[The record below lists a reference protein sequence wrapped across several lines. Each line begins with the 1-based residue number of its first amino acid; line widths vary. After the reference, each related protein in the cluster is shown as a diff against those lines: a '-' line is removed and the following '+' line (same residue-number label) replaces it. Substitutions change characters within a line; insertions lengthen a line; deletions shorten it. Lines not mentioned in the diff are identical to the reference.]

1 CLLGL
6 AGGQLLFGPLSDIQG
21 RRRPL
26 VFTIIIYAVASLL
39 AAFSPNIWIFIA
51 MRFIQGFSAAA
62 GIVIARASARDIY
75 NGKELTSFM
84 ALLALVHGAA
94 PILAPIFGGTIL
106 EWVNWPTIF
115 IILSLIGVVMFLGVF
130 FILPETLPEENRS
143 EARVLAVFRSFHV
156 LLKDRGFMMIALTQ
170 AM

>member
-1 CLLGL
+1 
-6 AGGQLLFGPLSDIQG
+6 
-21 RRRPL
+21 
-26 VFTIIIYAVASLL
+26 
-39 AAFSPNIWIFIA
+39 
-51 MRFIQGFSAAA
+51 
-62 GIVIARASARDIY
+62 
-75 NGKELTSFM
+75 
-84 ALLALVHGAA
+84 
-94 PILAPIFGGTIL
+94 FGGTIL

-170 AM
+170 AMISTSMFAYIAGSPFVLQNIYNVTPQQFSF